1 MHSFLY
7 LKMMEQDTLPPSEF
21 PKIVSEAREC
31 HACKRMLCKI
41 KEKKQ
46 IERSDIFSRLSLA
59 DCCCNTPSTYNG
71 KSTPIEHCGRLL
83 ARHYH

>member
-21 PKIVSEAREC
+21 PKIVSGAGEC

-41 KEKKQ
+41 TEQ
-46 IERSDIFSRLSLA
+46 NRLK
-59 DCCCNTPSTYNG
+59 D
-71 KSTPIEHCGRLL
+71 
-83 ARHYH
+83 